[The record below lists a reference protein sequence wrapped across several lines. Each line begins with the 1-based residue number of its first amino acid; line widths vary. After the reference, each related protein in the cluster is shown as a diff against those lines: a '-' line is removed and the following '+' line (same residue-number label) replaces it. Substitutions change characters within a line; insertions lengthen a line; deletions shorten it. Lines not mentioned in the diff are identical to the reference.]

1 MNRKLLV
8 PSLAIALSILACNL
22 QSGPTVSPTPSIT
35 VTDTPIPALTATST
49 PGLPTPLPS
58 SSGLTVDMLRNG
70 TYYAPV
76 YKHTVTLINGTYSEN
91 TSSGIYTVQ
100 MLDVH
105 AIGDLNGDGVAD
117 AAIILVEN
125 DGGSGQFESVIA
137 VYSSG
142 GSAVQAGQA
151 QLGDRVQVN
160 SMDIASGVIHLNMLV
175 QGPND
180 PMCCPTLAEK
190 QSYWMIAGNL
200 WLMRVTTTNSGAE
213 RSINI
218 NSPANW
224 ADETNPF
231 TVTGAVPISPFENT
245 LAYHI
250 YLPDGTK
257 VNDSSLLV
265 SSSGMGTPGT
275 FSQTFNLSMAG
286 ITGYVIIQFVDVS
299 AADGS
304 TLALGSVLVKVH

>member
-1 MNRKLLV
+1 MNRKLLI
-8 PSLAIALSILACNL
+8 PSLAIALSVLACTL
-22 QSGPTVSPTPSIT
+22 QSGLTVSPTPSIT
-35 VTDTPIPALTATST
+35 VRDTPIPALTATST
-49 PGLPTPLPS
+49 LGMPTLLPT
-58 SSGLTVDMLRNG
+58 SSGWTMDMLRNG

-76 YKHTVTLINGTYSEN
+76 YGRTVTLKNGTYSEN
-91 TSSGIYTVQ
+91 TSSGVYTVQ
-100 MLDVH
+100 VLDVH

-137 VYSSG
+137 VYNSG

-190 QSYWMIAGNL
+190 QSYWMIAGHL

-224 ADETNPF
+224 ADVSNPF